1 MRQSVSTFR
10 VLTIAVLA
18 LGTVVATSGC
28 FKKGARGDY
37 ALAPE
42 MRPLEVPPDL
52 TPPPGATTAAT
63 AADGTGSVLASQA
76 ARPAPA
82 AAGQAPAAPA
92 NTASGFTVTQGR
104 DEAFAQV
111 GTALEGIEGLTIA
124 TRAQLLGSY
133 DVAYEG
139 SNFLVRVVAVEAGSY
154 VSAVDPRGLPATAD
168 APVKL
173 IAALKAKLAP

>member
-10 VLTIAVLA
+10 VLSIAVLA
-18 LGTVVATSGC
+18 LGTVVATTGC

-52 TPPPGATTAAT
+52 TAPAGSSTAAT
-63 AADGTGSVLASQA
+63 TGETGSALASQA
-76 ARPAPA
+76 ARRAPA
-82 AAGQAPAAPA
+82 TAGQAAAAPA
-92 NTASGFTVTQGR
+92 NTASGFTVATAKDQ
-104 DEAFAQV
+104 AFTDV
-111 GTALEGIEGLTIA
+111 GTALEDIEGLTIA

-133 DVAYEG
+133 DVAFEG
-139 SNFLVRVVAVEAGSY
+139 SNFLVRVVAVNGGSY